1 MRTRHNGDHDGR
13 VTMGYL
19 FSCLQPTEPILR
31 TRVSPGAVLSQN
43 AGAGAR
49 GSPKA
54 APSREAGAGAVVL
67 TQSLY
72 AGVPGPQGTDTPDSS
87 GCETRRRR
95 LSTCYSCPAADWIR
109 VTIMDR
115 DRFGSC
121 RSPPPALCS
130 ASIGSVLLYTGSAR
144 QSFLHRLG
152 GFHSARSHGDTRSPQ
167 SCPVPGGGC

>member
-31 TRVSPGAVLSQN
+31 TRVSPG
-43 AGAGAR
+43 
-49 GSPKA
+49 A

-152 GFHSARSHGDTRSPQ
+152 GFHSAPEPRGHTKPPELPCAGRRVIKKSS
-167 SCPVPGGGC
+167 